1 MRLGSYKTWGL
12 WNNHND
18 GTSLQVSRPSFLAL
32 LLRLDGWI
40 EANLIAALTRLASR
54 PLVISDG
61 RWAQQLGLWAW
72 LLKPG
77 SNISWPAAG
86 LWSNLGVISDIQTLY
101 LSLRL
106 GPMNDWFPSNLAQ
119 LFTWSRTKW
128 RVSWW
133 RIGLATS
140 PQLTFFLFS
149 HSVHGVVSACPTS
162 WSMSDNVIIR
172 FQQSSQP
179 RVA

>member
-61 RWAQQLGLWAW
+61 RWAQQLGALGLVTKNLVQISADQQ
-72 LLKPG
+72 PG
-77 SNISWPAAG
+77 SDPILVSSLTFRHCISHSDSARWMIDFPPIWHSFLHGVGQSDGSADGESAWQH
-86 LWSNLGVISDIQTLY
+86 LRNLLSFYFLILFTVLLARAQHPGPCRTMSSSD
-101 LSLRL
+101 S
-106 GPMNDWFPSNLAQ
+106 SNLAS
-119 LFTWSRTKW
+119 LE
-128 RVSWW
+128 
-133 RIGLATS
+133 
-140 PQLTFFLFS
+140 
-149 HSVHGVVSACPTS
+149 
-162 WSMSDNVIIR
+162 
-172 FQQSSQP
+172 
-179 RVA
+179 